1 QKAFAD
7 AWDGYGLAE
16 GSCGIGPG
24 FAVVSGVDWRRNNDP
39 YVNQKFLGSQGGP
52 AGPEIDGWVTYGNSV
67 TNGLMFRDSVEID
80 EQKYPI
86 RVSEIRVR
94 EDSEGAGRRR
104 GAPGFRVAYGP
115 KHDEMRAFYVT
126 DGCHFPPRGV
136 RGGGD
141 AAPSL
146 PYVIHTNGE
155 IEDLPTIA
163 NHDVQAGELLL
174 HLLSGGGGY
183 GDPLER
189 EVERV
194 RDDVLSQFITFERAR
209 DVYGVVFTGTEL
221 TDALAVDEAGTA
233 RQRERLRAGRE

>member
-1 QKAFAD
+1 
-7 AWDGYGLAE
+7 
-16 GSCGIGPG
+16 
-24 FAVVSGVDWRRNNDP
+24 
-39 YVNQKFLGSQGGP
+39 
-52 AGPEIDGWVTYGNSV
+52 
-67 TNGLMFRDSVEID
+67 
-80 EQKYPI
+80 
-86 RVSEIRVR
+86 
-94 EDSEGAGRRR
+94 
-104 GAPGFRVAYGP
+104 
-115 KHDEMRAFYVT
+115 MRAFYVT

-146 PYVIHTNGE
+146 PYVIHTDGE

-194 RDDVLSQFITFERAR
+194 RDDVLSQFIYLRTGQGCVRGG
-209 DVYGVVFTGTEL
+209 VYGHR
-221 TDALAVDEAGTA
+221 VDG
-233 RQRERLRAGRE
+233 RADGG

>member
-1 QKAFAD
+1 M
-7 AWDGYGLAE
+7 
-16 GSCGIGPG
+16 
-24 FAVVSGVDWRRNNDP
+24 DWRRNNDP

-86 RVSEIRVR
+86 RVQRNPSPRGLRGRGPPARRARLPRGLRPEARR
-94 EDSEGAGRRR
+94 DARLLRHRRMPLPAARCARRR
-104 GAPGFRVAYGP
+104 R
-115 KHDEMRAFYVT
+115 RAR
-126 DGCHFPPRGV
+126 PPS
-136 RGGGD
+136 
-141 AAPSL
+141 PTS
-146 PYVIHTNGE
+146 IHTNGE

-221 TDALAVDEAGTA
+221 TDALAVDEAGTE
-233 RQRERLRAGRE
+233 RQRERIRAGR